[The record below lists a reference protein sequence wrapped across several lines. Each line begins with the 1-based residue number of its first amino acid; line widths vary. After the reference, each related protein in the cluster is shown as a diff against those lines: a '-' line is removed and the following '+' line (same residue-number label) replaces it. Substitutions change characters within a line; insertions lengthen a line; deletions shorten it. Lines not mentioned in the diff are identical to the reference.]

1 MNPQLKNLF
10 TIPSVH
16 AEPIDPD
23 EMEELESIFEIKRT
37 SLRRHQIY
45 RNKETDM
52 RITVNQLRRI
62 IKEEVSRL
70 SRRRVV
76 ENMHASGENVI
87 YNHPDI
93 PIKDMVGTIEYD
105 EFERKEVF
113 MPHPRYAS
121 KLLNLGYESEGGLFL
136 DGADVAPAHSWGG
149 L

>member
-16 AEPIDPD
+16 AEPIDPG
-23 EMEELESIFEIKRT
+23 EMEELEIFSENKLGKFRLDI
-37 SLRRHQIY
+37 IDN
-45 RNKETDM
+45 NKETDM

-105 EFERKEVF
+105 DFERKEVF
-113 MPHPRYAS
+113 MPHSRYAS
-121 KLLNLGYESEGGLFL
+121 KLLNLGYEPEGGLFL